1 MKINL
6 AWIMLLAIGNSSC
19 DPNPDMNPPK
29 ETLGFIPV
37 YSTDAK
43 LKKIS
48 AEPPRITIKG
58 GKIFTTGSLLF
69 QVEPDSGI
77 HVINYADPRHP
88 QKLVF
93 IRSFLCKEISVKNGF
108 VYTNNFSDLVVIDIT
123 DMNKVHEV
131 SRVEGVFPDLALQY
145 PPKSQD
151 VGPVY
156 FECPDPGKGV
166 IVAWKEQNIKHPKC
180 WR

>member
-6 AWIMLLAIGNSSC
+6 KWLLLVSTSYCSC
-19 DPNPDMNPPK
+19 DPSVDTKPPQ
-29 ETLGFIPV
+29 EITGFVPI
-37 YSTDAK
+37 YSTSNE

-48 AEPPRITIKG
+48 AESPHTTITG
-58 GKIFTTGSLLF
+58 GKIYTTGSLLF

-77 HVINYADPRHP
+77 HVINYTDPQHP
-88 QKLVF
+88 QKLGF

-108 VYTNNFSDLVVIDIT
+108 VYTNNFSDLVVIDIR
-123 DMNKVHEV
+123 DMDHVHEV

-145 PPKSQD
+145 PPRSQD
-151 VGPVY
+151 GSTVY

-166 IVAWKEQNIKHPKC
+166 ITGWKQQSIKNPKC

>member
-6 AWIMLLAIGNSSC
+6 KWLLLVSICYCSC
-19 DPNPDMNPPK
+19 DPSVDIKLPQ
-29 ETLGFIPV
+29 ETIGFVPV
-37 YSTDAK
+37 YSTGNE

-48 AEPPRITIKG
+48 ALPPRATIKG
-58 GKIFTTGSLLF
+58 GKMYTTGSLLF

-88 QKLVF
+88 QKLGF
-93 IRSFLCKEISVKNGF
+93 IYSFLCKEISVKNGF
-108 VYTNNFSDLVVIDIT
+108 VYTNNFSDLVVIDIR
-123 DMNKVHEV
+123 DMDHIHEV
-131 SRVEGVFPDLALQY
+131 SRVEGVFPDLTLQH

-151 VGPVY
+151 GITVY
-156 FECPDPGKGV
+156 FECPDPGKG
-166 IVAWKEQNIKHPKC
+166 IITGWKQQTIKSPKC